1 MDIQSLGLTNFGSY
15 KGSHVFDFSTN
26 TGRNGYAIFGEIGR
40 GKTTLINSILW
51 ALYGEVNASVELEG
65 RVITQKRP
73 IIDYDQSKS
82 DFSKKW
88 NLPLLNF
95 SAFAE
100 KKIHMM
106 VSLKFTHK
114 GSTFELTREAVAR
127 KDNPKK
133 SGDIAV
139 QATLRIDGRPL
150 RPNQIQPA
158 IEEIIPERISRF
170 FFVEVDS
177 IKSYSALL
185 FANESSG
192 GIVEDIEA
200 ILGMPAL
207 EHSKADFAWLREYQ
221 EKRIEG
227 IQTDDKRNKT
237 IKIRL
242 EGIDKRIEQFV
253 SDIKG
258 YNSAIKEETESIEEI
273 ELQLEAQPSTSLQIE
288 RLNRAK
294 DERESLGKKLSD
306 LYISRKREMSG
317 PAWRVLLQKKIDSLS
332 AHYSDLKSMS
342 DDLNEKITEQ
352 RLACAHINHQ
362 ISKGGAKCKVCG
374 SVSDGLSEEEQKE
387 KIRELTHKEQE
398 IEQMQKE
405 KEALGN
411 PGDDLI
417 SLSKFRDGNDGSIIA
432 EIEDDISRT
441 SLELSDVEES
451 INSINKELENIDVLA
466 IRKLQSK
473 RTAAIERR
481 GALKDILNDAN
492 QALRDEQEERA
503 RVASNL
509 TTTEI
514 DTPVMK
520 QLVDTRNIAGW
531 LETVFEQTLEIYK
544 ENARQSVEA
553 LSTAAWLNMTPEP
566 EKYQGIKINK
576 KWQAQVLSTHGNSLP
591 IGNPGHRQTLAVCIF
606 DGLRKTSGRKFPTF
620 YDNPGSNI
628 SDVVLK
634 KMADHFWNNTSDQ
647 IVMLSHGGGL
657 KRDETMSEYGQRLA
671 RAWELSYSKS
681 DTTTQISEVLE

>member
-139 QATLRIDGRPL
+139 QAMLRIDGRPL

-227 IQTDDKRNKT
+227 IQTDDKRNRT
-237 IKIRL
+237 IRIRL
-242 EGIDKRIEQFV
+242 EGIDKTIKQIE

-258 YNSAIKEETESIEEI
+258 YNSKIDEETELIGQI

-294 DERESLGKKLSD
+294 DERESLGKKLWG
-306 LYISRKREMSG
+306 LYVSRKKEMSG
-317 PAWRVLLQKKIDSLS
+317 LAWRILLQKKIDSLS
-332 AHYSDLKSMS
+332 AYYSDLKSKS

-352 RLACAHINHQ
+352 RLACTHIGHQ
-362 ISKGGAKCKVCG
+362 ISKGGAKCRVCG

-387 KIRELTHKEQE
+387 KIRELSEKEQE
-398 IEQMQKE
+398 IDRMQKE

-411 PGDDLI
+411 PGNDLI

-441 SLELSDVEES
+441 SLELSDIEDR
-451 INSINKELENIDVLA
+451 IKTINKELEDIDVLE
-466 IRKLQSK
+466 IRKLQAE

-481 GALKDILNDAN
+481 GACKDILKDAN
-492 QALRDEQEERA
+492 QALSDEREERA
-503 RVASNL
+503 KVAANL

-520 QLVDTRNIAGW
+520 QPVDTDMSSW
-531 LETVFEQTLEIYK
+531 LETVFEQTLENYK

-553 LSTAAWLNMTPEP
+553 LATAAWLNMTPEP

-576 KWQAQVLSTHGNSLP
+576 KWQAQVISSHGNSLP

-657 KRDETMSEYGQRLA
+657 KRDETMNEYGQRLA
-671 RAWELSYSKS
+671 KAWELSYSKS

>member
-1 MDIQSLGLTNFGSY
+1 MDIQSLALTNFGSY
-15 KGSHVFDFSTN
+15 KGHHVFDFSTN
-26 TGRNGYAIFGEIGR
+26 TGRYGYAIFGEIGR

-51 ALYGEVNASVELEG
+51 SLYGEVNASVELEG

-88 NLPLLNF
+88 NLPLLNL
-95 SAFAE
+95 SAFE
-100 KKIHMM
+100 ENNIHMM

-114 GSTFELTREAVAR
+114 GSTFELTREAVPR

-139 QATLRIDGRPL
+139 QATLRIDGVPL

-227 IQTDDKRNKT
+227 IQTDDKRNQT

-242 EGIDKRIEQFV
+242 DGIDKTIKQFV
-253 SDIKG
+253 SDIQG
-258 YNSAIKEETESIEEI
+258 YNSKIEEETDLIQEI
-273 ELQLEAQPSTSLQIE
+273 ELQLEEQPSTSLQIE

-294 DERESLGKKLSD
+294 DERESLGRKLSD
-306 LYISRKREMSG
+306 LYMNRKKEMSG
-317 PAWRVLLQKKIDSLS
+317 LAWRILLQKKIESLS
-332 AHYSDLKSMS
+332 VHYSDLKSMS

-352 RLACAHINHQ
+352 RLACTHINHQ
-362 ISKGGAKCKVCG
+362 ISQGGAKCKVCG
-374 SVSDGLSEEEQKE
+374 SVSDGLSEEEQIE
-387 KIRELTHKEQE
+387 KIRELTKKEQE

-405 KEALGN
+405 KESLGN

-417 SLSKFRDGNDGSIIA
+417 SLSNFRDGNDGSVIA
-432 EIEDDISRT
+432 EIEDDISRS
-441 SLELSDVEES
+441 SLELSDLEEK
-451 INSINKELENIDVLA
+451 IKSINKELENIDVLA
-466 IRKLQSK
+466 IRKLQSE
-473 RTAAIERR
+473 RTGAIERR
-481 GALKDILNDAN
+481 GALKDILKDAN
-492 QALRDEQEERA
+492 QVLSDAREERA
-503 RVASNL
+503 RVAANL

-520 QLVDTRNIAGW
+520 QLVDTRNMAGW
-531 LETVFEQTLEIYK
+531 LETVFEQTLENYK

-553 LSTAAWLNMTPEP
+553 LATAAWLNMTPEP
-566 EKYQGIKINK
+566 ERYQGIKINK
-576 KWQAQVLSTHGNSLP
+576 KWQAQVLSIHGNALP

-657 KRDETMSEYGQRLA
+657 KRIETMREYGQRLA
-671 RAWELSYSKS
+671 KAWELTYSES
-681 DTTTQISEVLE
+681 DTTTQISEVLD